1 MPPSGPVS
9 CHNSAGI
16 THGICTSSAPAR
28 FISSRTTASILRS
41 TRSPSGIQ
49 LYSPEPSRRMRPARS
64 MSLWLASS
72 ASAGASLMVLM
83 KYREVRMVDL
93 PRVPGGS
100 AGSVVF
106 AGRVWKNRC
115 EF

>member
-1 MPPSGPVS
+1 
-9 CHNSAGI
+9 
-16 THGICTSSAPAR
+16 
-28 FISSRTTASILRS
+28 
-41 TRSPSGIQ
+41 
-49 LYSPEPSRRMRPARS
+49 
-64 MSLWLASS
+64 
-72 ASAGASLMVLM
+72 MVLM